1 MQSSR
6 TGVWRKGALQGSTT
20 QEKFYNSY
28 YYLGLKT
35 DTIFPALK
43 LTQYCYIYI
52 IVFFLENWQFKGLRT
67 IESFHSLH
75 QIDASRWWVG
85 LAL

>member
-6 TGVWRKGALQGSTT
+6 TGVWRKGALDRSTT
-20 QEKFYNSY
+20 PEKFYTSY
-28 YYLGLKT
+28 CYLGLKT

-43 LTQYCYIYI
+43 LTQYCYIYNC
-52 IVFFLENWQFKGLRT
+52 FFLENWQFKGSHT

-75 QIDASRWWVG
+75 QIDASRWWLG

>member
-6 TGVWRKGALQGSTT
+6 TGVWRKGALEGSTT

-43 LTQYCYIYI
+43 LTQYWHN
-52 IVFFLENWQFKGLRT
+52 LKGCALSNPST
-67 IESFHSLH
+67 VCIKLM
-75 QIDASRWWVG
+75 QVGGGWV
-85 LAL
+85 

>member
-6 TGVWRKGALQGSTT
+6 TGVWRKGALEGSTT
-20 QEKFYNSY
+20 QEKFYNSD

-43 LTQYCYIYI
+43 LTQYCYIYNY
-52 IVFFLENWQFKGLRT
+52 VFFLKTGNLKGYTLSNPST
-67 IESFHSLH
+67 VCIKLM
-75 QIDASRWWVG
+75 QVGGGWV
-85 LAL
+85 